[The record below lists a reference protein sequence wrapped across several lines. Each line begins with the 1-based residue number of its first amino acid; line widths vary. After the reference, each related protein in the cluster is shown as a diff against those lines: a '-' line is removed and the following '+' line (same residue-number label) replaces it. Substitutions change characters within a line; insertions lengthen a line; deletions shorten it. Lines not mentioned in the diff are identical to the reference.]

1 MNEVQYVYDA
11 NGHKKSVI
19 IPVELWERTLQVKK
33 ARLTPCNPQEY
44 YGIYRDRIKNP
55 LEIAR
60 ALRGEWNR
68 G

>member
-1 MNEVQYVYDA
+1 MNDVQYVYDA

-19 IPVELWERTLQVKK
+19 IPIELWERTLQVKK
-33 ARLTPCNPQEY
+33 PRPEPCNPQEY